1 MAKNAIT
8 IIASEVTYENLSTFK
23 TIEELNETV
32 RAHKEAST
40 DVLNKT
46 QVAVLDLLHRYSA
59 KYKGVSFLAK
69 NKIAELIGKSRR
81 TVIRACQALE
91 DFGIIRQY
99 EMKRKSDMQ
108 QTSNAIVILPVEI
121 SVEVAVEQAPVT
133 QDERE
138 LSHQEDKTFLKQNPK
153 NINTTREDAPVENY
167 PSFIPTSFVNKVK
180 PYFPKLND
188 VYQLWGKVRLGYIK
202 STTNQP
208 LDTLNNVVEDIMTD
222 AIAALKL
229 NRISKGQT
237 FEAFKGYVYG
247 TARRTFDIVRRQEV
261 NHGSDFRQAVTGES
275 PLMQMMKDSVG
286 EIFGN

>member
-1 MAKNAIT
+1 MAKNAIS
-8 IIASEVTYENLSTFK
+8 IIASEATYENLSTFK

-32 RAHKEAST
+32 RAHKEAGA
-40 DVLNKT
+40 DILNKT

-91 DFGIIRQY
+91 EAGIIRQY

-108 QTSNAIVILPVEI
+108 QTSNAIVIMPIE
-121 SVEVAVEQAPVT
+121 ATVEQVPVT
-133 QDERE
+133 QERAQMT
-138 LSHQEDKTFLKQNPK
+138 HQEDKTFLKQNPK
-153 NINTTREDAPVENY
+153 NINTTREDAPAENY
-167 PSFIPTSFVNKVK
+167 PSFIPSSFVNKVK

-202 STTNQP
+202 STTKQP
-208 LDTLNNVVEDIMTD
+208 IDTLNNVVEDIMTD

-261 NHGSDFRQAVTGES
+261 NHGSNFRQAVTGES

>member
-8 IIASEVTYENLSTFK
+8 IVAGENTYENLSTFN

-32 RAHKEAST
+32 RAHKEACA

-46 QVAVLDLLHRYSA
+46 QIAVLDLLHRYSA

-91 DFGIIRQY
+91 QSGIIRQY

-108 QTSNAIVILPVEI
+108 QTSNAIVIMPVEI
-121 SVEVAVEQAPVT
+121 IEEKAVEQEFVT

-138 LSHQEDKTFLKQNPK
+138 LSHQEDKTFLKQNIK
-153 NINTTREDAPVENY
+153 NNNTTREDAPEENY
-167 PSFIPTSFVNKVK
+167 PSFIPSSFVNKVK
-180 PYFPKLND
+180 PYFPKLDD

-202 STTNQP
+202 STTAQP

-229 NRISKGQT
+229 NRISKGQS

-247 TARRTFDIVRRQEV
+247 TARRTFDIVKRQEV
-261 NHGSDFRQAVTGES
+261 NRIADFRQAVTGET
-275 PLMQMMKDSVG
+275 PFMKFAKDVAE
-286 EIFGN
+286 EIFG

>member
-8 IIASEVTYENLSTFK
+8 IIASENTYENLSTFK

-32 RAHKEAST
+32 RAHKESGA

-81 TVIRACQALE
+81 TVIRACQVLE
-91 DFGIIRQY
+91 SAGIIRQY

-108 QTSNAIVILPVEI
+108 QTSNAIVIMPIE
-121 SVEVAVEQAPVT
+121 ATVEQVPVT
-133 QDERE
+133 QERAQMT
-138 LSHQEDKTFLKQNPK
+138 HQEDKTFLKQNPK
-153 NINTTREDAPVENY
+153 NINTTREDAPAENY
-167 PSFIPTSFVNKVK
+167 PSFIPSSFVNKVK

-202 STTNQP
+202 STTKQP
-208 LDTLNNVVEDIMTD
+208 IDTLNNVVEDIMTD

-261 NHGSDFRQAVTGES
+261 NHGSNFRQAVTGES